1 MTKATTI
8 SARRLQRFSIW
19 LGYLGFLVLCFWIV
33 VAIAAPWLAPFD
45 PDAQVLPFAEPGAL
59 APNGAR
65 FWFGADAL
73 GRDVLS
79 RTIFG
84 ARTVLIYAPIAAV
97 LAYMVGLFGGLIAGY
112 FRGWVDEVLSQTA
125 SLVMSFPVMIIYL
138 LMLTVFGASTV
149 NIMLAVV
156 VGGAPAIMRL
166 SRGLVIE
173 QRERGYVA
181 AARLRAEA
189 NWFVMIVE
197 ILPNIRRTLLVDLC
211 LRLSYVIVTIG
222 TLGFLGLGLPPPAA
236 DWGGMINESRNYAM
250 VFPLLVLAP
259 TISIITLV
267 LGINLIAD
275 ALDSK
280 GSTL

>member
-1 MTKATTI
+1 MKKLGATA
-8 SARRLQRFSIW
+8 ARRSQGYSDWLGFIGFSI
-19 LGYLGFLVLCFWIV
+19 LCCWVI

-45 PDAQVLPFAEPGAL
+45 PDAQVLPFAEPGARS
-59 APNGAR
+59 PTGGH

-97 LAYMVGLFGGLIAGY
+97 LAYLVGLMGGLVAGY
-112 FRGWVDEVLSQTA
+112 FRGWVDEVFSQVA

-149 NIMLAVV
+149 NILLAVV

-173 QRERGYVA
+173 QRERGYVS

-189 NWFVMIVE
+189 HWFVMIVE

-222 TLGFLGLGLPPPAA
+222 TLGFLGLGLPPPTA
-236 DWGGMINESRNYAM
+236 DWGGMINESRSYAM

-267 LGINLIAD
+267 LAINLIAD
-275 ALDSK
+275 ALDSRA
-280 GSTL
+280 SAL

>member
-1 MTKATTI
+1 MKRVAI
-8 SARRLQRFSIW
+8 LSARRLQRFSTW
-19 LGYLGFLVLCFWIV
+19 LGYFGIVISCFWIV

-45 PDAQVLPFAEPGAL
+45 PDAQVLPFAESGAL
-59 APNGAR
+59 APDGTI

-84 ARTVLIYAPIAAV
+84 ARTVLTYAPIAAV
-97 LAYMVGLFGGLIAGY
+97 LAYLVGLLGGLVTGY
-112 FRGWVDEVLSQTA
+112 FRGWVDELLSQAA

-149 NIMLAVV
+149 
-156 VGGAPAIMRL
+156 AIMRL

-173 QRERGYVA
+173 QRERGYVS

-189 NWFVMIVE
+189 DWFVMIVE
-197 ILPNIRRTLLVDLC
+197 ILPNIWRTLLVDLC

-259 TISIITLV
+259 TIAIITLV
-267 LGINLIAD
+267 LAINLIAD
-275 ALDSK
+275 ALD
-280 GSTL
+280 

>member
-1 MTKATTI
+1 MKRVAI
-8 SARRLQRFSIW
+8 SSARRLQHFSNW
-19 LGYLGFLVLCFWIV
+19 LGYFGFVILCFWIV
-33 VAIAAPWLAPFD
+33 VALAAPWLAPFD
-45 PDAQVLPFAEPGAL
+45 PDAQILPFAEPGAL
-59 APNGAR
+59 APDGTR

-84 ARTVLIYAPIAAV
+84 ARTVLTYAPMAAV
-97 LAYMVGLFGGLIAGY
+97 LAYLFGLLGGLVAGY
-112 FRGWVDEVLSQTA
+112 FRGWVDELLSQAA

-149 NIMLAVV
+149 NILLAVV

-173 QRERGYVA
+173 QRERGYVS

-189 NWFVMIVE
+189 SWFVMIVE

-259 TISIITLV
+259 TIAIITLV
-267 LGINLIAD
+267 LAINLIAD
-275 ALDSK
+275 ALDQK
-280 GSTL
+280 GSSF